1 MDNPGNC
8 HSLIESM
15 YFILMA
21 LTHETPSV
29 SIPAAS
35 PRHYTHYS
43 VRRSFA
49 TRDEAG
55 PLDARDRARPSN
67 HPVLG
72 WGQLWAYGVIN
83 FKGGVPLPIKR
94 HVPKPATE
102 LGLRIWG
109 RQFRWWRTFAHQ
121 TSCSETRDRAG
132 PSGRPVPKNLKMN
145 FGGVGVLP
153 PGAGMELGGA
163 WSRKV
168 GLVGGSMASTR
179 SNFID

>member
-35 PRHYTHYS
+35 HSLLGTSSLRHP
-43 VRRSFA
+43 RRSWAPRRPRQSSAFKSPRSRMGSTMA
-49 TRDEAG
+49 SSISMVVY
-55 PLDARDRARPSN
+55 LCPSN
-67 HPVLG
+67 VMFRNPR
-72 WGQLWAYGVIN
+72 QSWAFGFGGVN
-83 FKGGVPLPIKR
+83 FVGGVPLPTKL
-94 HVPKPATE
+94 HVLRPATE
-102 LGLRIWG
+102 L
-109 RQFRWWRTFAHQ
+109 
-121 TSCSETRDRAG
+121 AG

>member
-43 VRRSFA
+43 VRRRFV

-55 PLDARDRARPSN
+55 RLDARDRARPSN

-83 FKGGVPLPIKR
+83 FNGGVPLPIKR

-132 PSGRPVPKNLKMN
+132 WAFGSPRSQKSKNEFWWGRCFAAGCGNGVGWGVVPKS
-145 FGGVGVLP
+145 
-153 PGAGMELGGA
+153 GAGGWLHGEYP
-163 WSRKV
+163 V
-168 GLVGGSMASTR
+168 E
-179 SNFID
+179 FH